1 MLYTQADVTREG
13 SMQDQGG
20 GGLAAV
26 SVGVSEVL
34 VALVLLA
41 LVLFGAW
48 KLAKLLWA
56 TFSN

>member
-1 MLYTQADVTREG
+1 MH
-13 SMQDQGG
+13 DQGG

-26 SVGVSEVL
+26 SAGVSEVL

-48 KLAKLLWA
+48 KLATLLWA
-56 TFSN
+56 TLSN